1 VALLRD
7 LTVADREM
15 TDGATGSMPDITT
28 LVSISALAYVLA
40 VALHEHAGHS
50 AMCRLMGSHTLEM
63 GAFYSKCDSAQLSSA
78 GQRWVSVGGPLVSLL
93 LGLFG
98 LRMISAMKKA
108 SAAGRYF
115 WWLLGSLGCME
126 AAGYPLFSGVLGLG
140 DLGTGAVGALYGAR
154 PEWMWRAV
162 LVAVGFLSYRW
173 AVRFS
178 LSNLMPLL
186 SGTGA
191 ARIQVARRAA
201 LISYV
206 VGAAIYLVIGA
217 LNPYGL
223 HIVLVSALPSSLGG
237 TCGLLWMFRL
247 ADPAGSSHGPGLYF
261 QRRWVWI
268 LSGAVTTI
276 VYAAVF
282 GPTVR
287 G

>member
-1 VALLRD
+1 MALPRD
-7 LTVADREM
+7 SMVADREM
-15 TDGATGSMPDITT
+15 TVAATGPMPDITT

-50 AMCRLMGSHTLEM
+50 AMCRLVGSHTLEM
-63 GAFYSKCDSAQLSSA
+63 GAFYSNCDSAQLSSA
-78 GQRWVSVGGPLVSLL
+78 GQRWVSAAGPLVSLL

-98 LRMISAMKKA
+98 LRMISAMKET

-126 AAGYPLFSGVLGLG
+126 AAGYPLFSGVSGLG
-140 DLGTGAVGALYGAR
+140 DLGTSAGGALYGAR
-154 PEWMWRAV
+154 PEWLWRAV
-162 LVAVGFLSYRW
+162 LVAVGFFSYLW
-173 AVRFS
+173 AVRFA

-186 SGTGA
+186 CGTGA

-201 LISYV
+201 LISYL
-206 VGAAIYLVIGA
+206 VGAVIYLVIGA

-223 HIVLVSALPSSLGG
+223 QIVLVSVLPSSLGG

-247 ADPAGSSHGPGLYF
+247 ADPAGSSQGPGLYF
-261 QRRWVWI
+261 QRRWAWI
-268 LSGAVTTI
+268 LAGGVTTI
-276 VYAAVF
+276 IYAAVF